1 MGVAYARA
9 SCNPRG
15 LIHGRNYAEWMT
27 GSSATKAADTARNS
41 TALRILARLGYAVN
55 GLLHVLIGIIAI
67 SIAASSGGGASASAG
82 SSGGTEADQS
92 GALSQL
98 ASNPAGIVLL
108 WVVVVGLF
116 ALGLWQ
122 IVQGFLVRQSD
133 AKKRWGKRASEF
145 GKAVAYLVIGVTALT
160 FALGGSKSSSSS
172 SQSAS
177 AQLIATPGGAILL
190 VVIGLVV
197 FGIGVF
203 FVVRGATKKFTKDLS
218 VPSGATGRAV
228 IGLGV
233 GGYIAKG
240 VALAVVGVLFVVAAF
255 TLDPSKASGMDG
267 ALMALAALPFGVV
280 ILIVVGAGLIAYG
293 LYLGAR
299 ARWGDL
305 EAS

>member
-1 MGVAYARA
+1 
-9 SCNPRG
+9 
-15 LIHGRNYAEWMT
+15 MT

-41 TALRILARLGYAVN
+41 TALRLLARLGYAVN

-67 SIAASSGGGASASAG
+67 SIAVSSGGGANGSAG
-82 SSGGTEADQS
+82 SSGTSGGTEADQS

-98 ASNPAGIVLL
+98 ASNPAGVVLL
-108 WVVVVGLF
+108 WVIVVGLF

-145 GKAVAYLVIGVTALT
+145 GKAVAYLAIGVTALT

-177 AQLIATPGGAILL
+177 AQLIATPGGVILL

-203 FVVRGATKKFTKDLS
+203 FVVRGATKKFTKDLT
-218 VPSGATGRAV
+218 VPAGATGRAV
-228 IGLGV
+228 VGLGV

-267 ALMALAALPFGVV
+267 ALMALAALPFGMV